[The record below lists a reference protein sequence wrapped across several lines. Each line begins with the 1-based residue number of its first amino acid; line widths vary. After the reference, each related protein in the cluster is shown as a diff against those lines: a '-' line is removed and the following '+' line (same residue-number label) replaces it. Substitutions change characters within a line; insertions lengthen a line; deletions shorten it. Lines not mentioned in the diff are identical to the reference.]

1 MNNEPEI
8 LLVEDSQ
15 EDVDLTL
22 HTLRREKLVNKIFIV
37 RDGEE
42 ALDFLF
48 CRAAFADRSFDHYPK
63 LVLLDLKLP
72 KVNGMQVLQQLKSD
86 PRTKSI
92 PVVILTS
99 SKEERDLVDSYN
111 LGANSYIQKPVDFEQ
126 FRQTVKQMGLY
137 WLVTNQSP
145 VVNNGV
151 RVDPLEKSHDRH

>member
-22 HTLRREKLVNKIFIV
+22 HTLRREKLANKIFIV

-72 KVNGMQVLQQLKSD
+72 KVNGMQVLQQLKNDS
-86 PRTKSI
+86 RTKSI

-99 SKEERDLVDSYN
+99 SKEERDLIDSYN

-126 FRQTVKQMGLY
+126 FRQTVKNMGLY

-151 RVDPLEKSHDRH
+151 RVDPLEKTREHN

>member
-22 HTLRREKLVNKIFIV
+22 HTLRREKLANKIFIV

-72 KVNGMQVLQQLKSD
+72 KVNGMQVLQQLKND

-99 SKEERDLVDSYN
+99 SKEERDLIDSYN

-126 FRQTVKQMGLY
+126 FRQTVKNMGLY

-151 RVDPLEKSHDRH
+151 RVDPLEKTREHN

>member
-1 MNNEPEI
+1 
-8 LLVEDSQ
+8 
-15 EDVDLTL
+15 
-22 HTLRREKLVNKIFIV
+22 LRREKLADKIFIV

-72 KVNGMQVLQQLKSD
+72 KVNGMQVLQQLKND

-99 SKEERDLVDSYN
+99 SKEERDLIDSYN

-126 FRQTVKQMGLY
+126 FRQTVKNMGLY

-151 RVDPLEKSHDRH
+151 RVDPLEKTREHN

>member
-8 LLVEDSQ
+8 LLVEDAQ
-15 EDVDLTL
+15 NDVDLTL
-22 HTLRREKLVNKIFIV
+22 HTLRREKLADKIFIV

-48 CRAAFADRSFDHYPK
+48 CRAAFADNLFDHYPK
-63 LVLLDLKLP
+63 LILLDLKLP
-72 KVNGMQVLQQLKSD
+72 KVSGMQVLQQLKND
-86 PRTKSI
+86 ARTKSI

-99 SKEERDLVDSYN
+99 SKEERDLVDSYD

-151 RVDPLEKSHDRH
+151 RVDPLEKTREHN